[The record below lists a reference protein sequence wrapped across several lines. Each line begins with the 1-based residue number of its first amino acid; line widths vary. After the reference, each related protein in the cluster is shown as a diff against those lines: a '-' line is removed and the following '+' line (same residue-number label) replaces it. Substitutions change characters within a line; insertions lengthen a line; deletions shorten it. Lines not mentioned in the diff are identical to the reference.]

1 MSLLKVQGASGLAKD
16 PSSGAVVN
24 VDDAAYRAARLR
36 KEKQRMEKELL
47 KRVADLESRVDAL
60 EKRLTERL

>member
-16 PSSGAVVN
+16 LSSGAVVN

-47 KRVADLESRVDAL
+47 KRVADLESRVEAL